1 LTDGPEPGQVS
12 REDAAATIGARA
24 ELGGELEPAVVDAF
38 VQRVEEAIDQ
48 RVVQRLAER
57 DRGRGIDR
65 TTVAVAL
72 GSLVLSVPITAVAA
86 NPDGAGG
93 AGGVAAWIAIVLINV
108 AHAWRRG

>member
-1 LTDGPEPGQVS
+1 M
-12 REDAAATIGARA
+12 
-24 ELGGELEPAVVDAF
+24 EPAVVDAF
-38 VQRVEEAIDQ
+38 VQRVEAAIDQ
-48 RVVQRLAER
+48 RVVQRLTER
-57 DRGRGIDR
+57 DRGRGRGIDR

-93 AGGVAAWIAIVLINV
+93 AGGVAAWIAIVLVNV